1 MPVALVP
8 TLHELEVD
16 DEADAQHEEDNDAD
30 HDDFVLDDPAGHGP
44 QYLAALA
51 DVVIHAAEGVA
62 GLYKGYGVNVIKVAP
77 SSAITFLTYETVR
90 RALDSIATE
99 KG

>member
-1 MPVALVP
+1 MEVVRRRAMVGAAAANPFKAVP
-8 TLHELEVD
+8 
-16 DEADAQHEEDNDAD
+16 A
-30 HDDFVLDDPAGHGP
+30 
-44 QYLAALA
+44 
-51 DVVIHAAEGVA
+51 IIAAEGVA